1 MNIVIASILLPYP
14 LNSGGAQAQYNM
26 IEQLRGKHRITFL
39 FPVNAQNRISAMHE
53 LQAKWPEVRFLP
65 YSFVDQL
72 LDPSFF
78 FSKMQRALKL
88 AFCSKSNR
96 FIAERILKPY
106 GYSLNGRFIR
116 FFQNAIIQAQAD
128 IVQVDFYP
136 FLSLVQYMPA
146 EVYKI
151 FVHHE
156 LRFVRNERLLSSI
169 KLTSREDRLKHGLK
183 AQELALLDK
192 YDCVVTLT
200 QVDKDVLL
208 HEGLNVPMVVSPAAV
223 NAEVRPY
230 SGWKGCISFLGGFA
244 HTPNQEGVDWF
255 LNKVAP
261 LMGSNENVKVCFNI
275 IGKGWPHFYEHAST
289 SLHVVLKGF
298 VEKLSDA
305 ICGSIMVVPIL
316 SGSGMRMKI
325 LEAAASSVPF
335 ITTSVGVEGLNFV
348 HEESCMIAD
357 TPQDFANA
365 LMELIGNE
373 DKRRAL
379 AMNALKVYE
388 ENYSVKALAD
398 KRNDVY
404 LNASRR

>member
-53 LQAKWPEVRFLP
+53 LQAKWPEVKFLP
-65 YSFVDQL
+65 YPFVNQL

-78 FSKMQRALKL
+78 FSKLQRALKL
-88 AFCSKSNR
+88 VFCSKSNR

-116 FFQNAIIQAQAD
+116 FFQDAIIQAQAD

-156 LRFVRNERLLSSI
+156 LRFVRNDRLLSSI
-169 KLTSREDRLKHGLK
+169 NLTEEETCLKQWVK
-183 AQELALLDK
+183 EQELALLKK
-192 YDCVVTLT
+192 YDCIVTLT
-200 QVDKDVLL
+200 QIDKDVLS
-208 HEGLNVPMVVSPAAV
+208 HKGVKVPITVSPAAV
-223 NAEVRPY
+223 NAEIRLY
-230 SGWKGCISFLGGFA
+230 SGWNGCVSFLGGFA

-255 LNKVAP
+255 LNKVVP
-261 LMGSNENVKVCFNI
+261 LVKWNENAGTCLNI
-275 IGKGWPHFYEHAST
+275 IGKGWPHAYENAST
-289 SLHVVLKGF
+289 PLRVVLKGF
-298 VEKLSDA
+298 VENLSDA
-305 ICGSIMVVPIL
+305 ICGSIMIVPIL

-325 LEAAASSVPF
+325 LEAAASGVPF
-335 ITTSVGVEGLNFV
+335 VTTSVGVEGLNFV
-348 HEESCMIAD
+348 HEESCMVAD
-357 TPQDFANA
+357 TPQDFADT
-365 LMELIGNE
+365 LMKLMKDE
-373 DKRRAL
+373 DKRRTL
-379 AMNALKVYE
+379 AVNALKVYE

>member
-53 LQAKWPEVRFLP
+53 LQTKWPEVRFLP
-65 YSFVDQL
+65 YPFVDQL

-183 AQELALLDK
+183 VQELALLDK

-255 LNKVAP
+255 LNKVVP

-275 IGKGWPHFYEHAST
+275 IGKGWPRSYEHAST

-335 ITTSVGVEGLNFV
+335 ITTSVGVEGLKFV